1 MLLGATS
8 ALPGG
13 LPAPWRLL
21 EAAAL
26 RTSVLTCF
34 RAWVADAAAPELL
47 PIQRQGHRVTLQ
59 LPSSKVSLD

>member
-13 LPAPWRLL
+13 LPAPRRLL

-26 RTSVLTCF
+26 RTSVRTCL
-34 RAWVADAAAPELL
+34 RVRGADAAAPEIL
-47 PIQRQGHRVTLQ
+47 PI
-59 LPSSKVSLD
+59 